1 MPFEDIGQVGVFH
14 EGIREKINTMLTEL
28 FASTDALEATNITK
42 NGSGA
47 DSYPVSTAGVQTLLA
62 AADEDRQVII
72 SVQVTEVFA
81 NGDGAQPTFEIGQ
94 TGTAAKFAATSL
106 FTGAAAGA
114 TFSFAGV
121 LSAGAALIVTAVAG
135 TGTTMTGALDV
146 TAIAVAQ

>member
-1 MPFEDIGQVGVFH
+1 MPLQDIGQVGVFH
-14 EGIREKINTMLTEL
+14 EGIKQKLNEMFTEL

-42 NGSGA
+42 NGSA
-47 DSYPVSTAGVQTLLA
+47 SASYPVTTAGVQTLLA

-94 TGTAAKFAATSL
+94 TGAASKFAATSL
-106 FTGAAAGA
+106 FTGAAAGT

-121 LSAGAALIVTAVAG
+121 LTAGTALIVTAVAG